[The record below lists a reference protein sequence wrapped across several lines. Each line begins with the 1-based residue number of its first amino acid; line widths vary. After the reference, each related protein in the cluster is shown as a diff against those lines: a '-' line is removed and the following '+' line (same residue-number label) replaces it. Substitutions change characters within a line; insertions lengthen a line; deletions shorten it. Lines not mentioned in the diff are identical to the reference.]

1 MNMWEQKL
9 RDIFQTEKK
18 NSGERTT
25 EEMHVRFAELNMRD
39 FFKHVVF
46 PAYDDLKKEIEKY
59 GRTVE
64 VNVDDS
70 GMNSA
75 SMTIYAPSD
84 KNPDEQVEEFYFE
97 MRGRAY
103 QKAGFAFPQHADEE
117 QPRIRK
123 VEILLRNGTVDEYDI
138 ENLTREDIIECFV
151 AEYSKWINY

>member
-18 NSGERTT
+18 NSGERSMQ
-25 EEMHVRFAELNMRD
+25 EMNVRFAELNMRD

-46 PAYDDLKKEIEKY
+46 PAYDGLKKEIEKY
-59 GRTVE
+59 GRTVK
-64 VNVDDS
+64 VNVDGT

-75 SMTIYAPSD
+75 SLTVYAPPD
-84 KNPDEQVEEFYFE
+84 KKPDEQVEEFYFE
-97 MRGRAY
+97 IRGRAY

-123 VEILLRNGTVDEYDI
+123 VEILLRHGPIHEYDI

>member
-9 RDIFQTEKK
+9 RDIFQAEKK

-64 VNVDDS
+64 VNVDDT

-75 SMTIYAPSD
+75 S
-84 KNPDEQVEEFYFE
+84 
-97 MRGRAY
+97 
-103 QKAGFAFPQHADEE
+103 
-117 QPRIRK
+117 PRIRK
-123 VEILLRNGTVDEYDI
+123 VEILLRNGTVHEYDI
-138 ENLTREDIIECFV
+138 ENLTRQDIIECFV
-151 AEYSKWINY
+151 DEYSKWINY